1 MVAGTSKLAETLG
14 STMGLL
20 TQLLGALAA
29 VSLLVR
35 QGANRHRWLCTI
47 DQPADRAGSSSEN
60 VFMNTFCLKQSA
72 FLAIVIALTAAGGS
86 AMATEEPKY
95 TVTLKEGN
103 FEVRDY
109 PAMVAAEVSVAGDR
123 GEASSAGFKLLAGYI
138 FGGNTKKQSIA
149 MTAPVVQAAGESEK
163 IAMTAPVIQTG
174 QSGNWTVRFLMPSS
188 YTLETL
194 PKPNDDRVRL
204 LPVPAARQAVVQF
217 SGLAREDD
225 ISTQTALLN
234 TFVASQ
240 KLQALGTPT
249 LARYNPPWTPWFMRR
264 NEIMVP
270 VRP

>member
-1 MVAGTSKLAETLG
+1 
-14 STMGLL
+14 
-20 TQLLGALAA
+20 
-29 VSLLVR
+29 
-35 QGANRHRWLCTI
+35 
-47 DQPADRAGSSSEN
+47 
-60 VFMNTFCLKQSA
+60 MNTKRFKHIAL
-72 FLAIVIALTAAGGS
+72 LAIVSALCAAGGS

-95 TVTLKEGN
+95 TVTLKEGD
-103 FEVRDY
+103 FELRDY
-109 PAMVAAEVSVAGDR
+109 PAMVAAEVSVTGDR

-163 IAMTAPVIQTG
+163 IAMTAPVLQTG
-174 QSGNWTVRFLMPSS
+174 QSGSWTVRFLMPSA

-204 LPVPAARQAVVQF
+204 LPVPPSRRAVVQF

-225 ISTQTALLN
+225 IVAQTALLK

-240 KLQALGTPT
+240 NLQALGTPS

-264 NEIMVP
+264 NEIMIAVQP
-270 VRP
+270 

>member
-1 MVAGTSKLAETLG
+1 
-14 STMGLL
+14 
-20 TQLLGALAA
+20 
-29 VSLLVR
+29 
-35 QGANRHRWLCTI
+35 
-47 DQPADRAGSSSEN
+47 
-60 VFMNTFCLKQSA
+60 
-72 FLAIVIALTAAGGS
+72 
-86 AMATEEPKY
+86 MATEEPKY

-123 GEASSAGFKLLAGYI
+123 SEASSEGFKLLAGYI

-149 MTAPVVQAAGESEK
+149 MTAPVVQAAAESEK

-174 QSGNWTVRFLMPSS
+174 QPGNWTVRFLMPSS

-194 PKPNDDRVRL
+194 PKPNDERVRL
-204 LPVPAARQAVVQF
+204 LPVPPARQAVVQF

-225 ISTQTALLN
+225 ITTQTALLN

-240 KLQALGTPT
+240 KLQPLATPT

-270 VRP
+270 VKP